1 MTEYEELMQRV
12 GRAAAAIF
20 ATASTEDEVCELE
33 RMIYDAINEA
43 ARKRMEQLR
52 A

>member
-1 MTEYEELMQRV
+1 MTEYDELMQRI

-20 ATASTEDEVCELE
+20 DTAGTEGEVCELE
-33 RMIYDAINEA
+33 RMIYDVINEE